1 MTDYRNSVGE
11 SELFGR
17 ISGGFMKVMEG
28 VENGRFGWDR
38 EGVVVCESED
48 VAGAPVEEA
57 KKGGVSISVIRQIFF
72 DDHRGDCD
80 RDEEFVEDR
89 EFESAQEALDY
100 VYDKYDVDK
109 FDRWHGTAKSMIN
122 RFTMEQYEVIPH
134 GFKFAEG
141 EGGTL
146 CVAVDEGFLGGVG
159 GAGIGA
165 MVGGVPGAIAGGAIG
180 NYLTGKNNKFSNA
193 VGTAGGAGIGALVGG
208 PAGAAVGG
216 AIGNVLTKENVE
228 DGEGVDEG
236 VVGSA
241 VGAGIGACLG
251 GVPGAVA
258 GGALGQA
265 VTGESEV
272 CEDGEDG
279 QDGQDGQPSG
289 GQPDGETEGGSE
301 GGQPEGQGQGGGEA
315 VSQDQEDAAKSE
327 APQQVNGS
335 VNECGG
341 RERTGSYRKVRK
353 GKVDEGIVKRS
364 LASGVGTNIGMR
376 VGDAVGRV
384 AGDAICP
391 GLGQIG
397 SAVAGTALG
406 GAAGAALGGDKGDT
420 SGKIGGAI
428 GSGIGSVIGGTAGIP
443 GGAAGIVG
451 GGMAGS
457 AIGGEIGRHVGHGVA
472 KVGRMFG
479 IGKKKADEATS
490 GNKPMKKLVPVEEAE
505 GVYEDD
511 FPAWALDYV
520 VNGERG
526 SVSAEERR
534 AIEAWKRGVREEGYA
549 PGKASFGED
558 EFFSRRPA
566 FGEPCQCVT
575 VTIPVA

>member
-1 MTDYRNSVGE
+1 MADYRNSVGE

-17 ISGGFMKVMEG
+17 ISGGFMKVMES
-28 VENGRFGWDR
+28 VEKGRYGWDR
-38 EGVVVCESED
+38 EGTVVCESEGEG
-48 VAGAPVEEA
+48 VPVEEA
-57 KKGGVSISVIRQIFF
+57 DGGKVSISVIRHIFL

-89 EFESAQEALDY
+89 EFDDPQDALDY
-100 VYDKYDVDK
+100 AYDKYRVDK
-109 FDRWHGTAKSMIN
+109 FDKWHGTAKSMIN

-134 GFKFAEG
+134 GFAFAEG

-216 AIGNVLTKENVE
+216 AIGNVLTKE
-228 DGEGVDEG
+228 
-236 VVGSA
+236 
-241 VGAGIGACLG
+241 
-251 GVPGAVA
+251 
-258 GGALGQA
+258 
-265 VTGESEV
+265 SEV
-272 CEDGEDG
+272 CEDGDQEG
-279 QDGQDGQPSG
+279 RPAG
-289 GQPDGETEGGSE
+289 GQPEGGETDGGETEGGETDGQDAGSE
-301 GGQPEGQGQGGGEA
+301 TA
-315 VSQDQEDAAKSE
+315 DSDDAAASE

-335 VNECGG
+335 VNECGR
-341 RERTGSYRKVRK
+341 REKTGTYR
-353 GKVDEGIVKRS
+353 KVDEGIVKRA
-364 LASGVGTNIGMR
+364 LASGVGTGLGMH
-376 VGDAVGRV
+376 VGGEVARV

-397 SAVAGTALG
+397 SIAAGTALG

-428 GSGIGSVIGGTAGIP
+428 GSGIGSVIGSTAGIP
-443 GGAAGIVG
+443 GGVAGVVG

-479 IGKKKADEATS
+479 IGKKKDKDEDRKANES
-490 GNKPMKKLVPVEEAE
+490 E
-505 GVYEDD
+505 GEDEGEQTYECD
-511 FPAWALDYV
+511 FPTWALDYV

-526 SVSAEERR
+526 SVSPEERR
-534 AIEAWKRGVREEGYA
+534 MIEDWKAQVREAGFK
-549 PGKASFGED
+549 PGMASFGEY
-558 EFFSRRPA
+558 EHFCRRPA

-575 VTIPVA
+575 VVIPAV

>member
-1 MTDYRNSVGE
+1 MADYRNSVGE

-17 ISGGFMKVMEG
+17 ISGGFMKVMES
-28 VENGRFGWDR
+28 VNRGRYGWDAN
-38 EGVVVCESED
+38 GTVVCESEED
-48 VAGAPVEEA
+48 GVPVDEA
-57 KKGGVSISVIRQIFF
+57 KGGKVSISVIRHIFF

-89 EFESAQEALDY
+89 EFSDPQDALDY
-100 VYDKYDVDK
+100 AFEKYRVDR
-109 FDRWHGTAKSMIN
+109 FDRWHGTAKSIID
-122 RFTMEQYEVIPH
+122 RSVMEQYEVIPH

-228 DGEGVDEG
+228 GIDE
-236 VVGSA
+236 
-241 VGAGIGACLG
+241 
-251 GVPGAVA
+251 
-258 GGALGQA
+258 
-265 VTGESEV
+265 
-272 CEDGEDG
+272 EDG
-279 QDGQDGQPSG
+279 QAEG
-289 GQPDGETEGGSE
+289 GQSDGGQSDGGESE
-301 GGQPEGQGQGGGEA
+301 GGQSEGGQADGGQANGQPEGGEA
-315 VSQDQEDAAKSE
+315 EGQDDGEASDDEAASE

-335 VNECGG
+335 VNECGR
-341 RERTGSYRKVRK
+341 REKTGTYR
-353 GKVDEGIVKRS
+353 KVDEGIVKRA
-364 LASGVGTNIGMR
+364 LASGIGTNLGMR

-443 GGAAGIVG
+443 GGAAGVVG

-457 AIGGEIGRHVGHGVA
+457 VIGGEIGRHVGHGVA
-472 KVGRMFG
+472 KVGRGVGRLFG
-479 IGKKKADEATS
+479 IGKKKEEDEKA
-490 GNKPMKKLVPVEEAE
+490 GEDKEIGE
-505 GVYEDD
+505 GVVGAGVGAGLGACVGGPVGAVAGGALGQAMTGESEGEDD
-511 FPAWALDYV
+511 GEGSYECDFPTWALNYV

-526 SVSAEERR
+526 SVSPEERR
-534 AIEAWKRGVREEGYA
+534 MIEDWKSQVREAGFRV
-549 PGKASFGED
+549 GMASFGED
-558 EFFSRRPA
+558 EHFCRRPA

-575 VTIPVA
+575 VVIPAM